1 MNNSIFQSPIF
12 WSAIIAAV
20 FSVINGI
27 LAHYWF
33 KKNRKIISTYNID
46 LEKNKSNLERQ
57 NYAFQ
62 SSLNT
67 EIEKF
72 KIQYGLLYSK
82 RLDVLENIHNM
93 LIRIN
98 NLVSVLCKENHND
111 NDDIIFNENKDIITE
126 FFNYYTENKIYMS
139 EDLSKLIYASF
150 SMITSDLF
158 NSEDKILWNKL
169 SKEFSKEQIL
179 FFQTFFKTL
188 KHKAKENNITI
199 ATAIKSVEDEFRNLI
214 GINN

>member
-1 MNNSIFQSPIF
+1 MNNSIFRSPIF
-12 WSAIIAAV
+12 LSAIIAAI

-33 KKNRKIISTYNID
+33 KKNSKIISTYNID

-169 SKEFSKEQIL
+169 SKDFSKEQIS